1 MLQTSN
7 KSSGSSLFACLPPT
21 LLPYITLSSPK
32 GLKSFCF
39 CFLLQQQQGYVLG
52 NPVTDFDLDNNTRV
66 PFVHGMALI
75 SDDLYEV
82 TNYKIFCLSFCH
94 K

>member
-7 KSSGSSLFACLPPT
+7 KSSGSSLFCL
-21 LLPYITLSSPK
+21 LAAYVISIYTLSSTK
-32 GLKSFCF
+32 DLKSF

-66 PFVHGMALI
+66 PFAHRMALI
-75 SDDLYEV
+75 SDELYEV